1 MPHASN
7 HDCRLRLHMRTVAV
21 AGGSLG
27 GLRTAEAL
35 RSAGWTESVIVI
47 GSEASMPYTRPPL
60 SKKILSDDGAF
71 DNVRL
76 RPRLAD
82 DDVDWRLGIS
92 VTKADLA
99 ERRLHLSDGQVVE
112 FDALVAAT
120 GVTPRTLP
128 ISGPH
133 AGRHTLRTLDDAR
146 AVHRELRPGRRVVV
160 IGAGF
165 IGCEVAAAARAKGC
179 EVDVVCA
186 DEVAM
191 LRPLGRAVGHAIQRR
206 HTAAGIRFHPGRT
219 VQCYE
224 GIDRVSGV
232 VLDDGFYL
240 SADVVVEAVGSAPN
254 VTWLDGNGLDTS
266 DGVMCDSWLRLG
278 GVAATAAVGDV
289 ARFPNTLFDT
299 VPRRFE
305 HWQMAVDTARQAA
318 RTIIH
323 DLSEAP
329 IAALPAFE
337 PLPSFWSDQ
346 GTVRVDSFGS
356 PGIAD
361 CCEVLEG
368 QLSGECAVGY
378 YRAGRPVGVV
388 LIGMPRRSGHYRT
401 WIGEQLYALSAASVA
416 G

>member
-1 MPHASN
+1 M
-7 HDCRLRLHMRTVAV
+7 
-21 AGGSLG
+21 
-27 GLRTAEAL
+27 
-35 RSAGWTESVIVI
+35 
-47 GSEASMPYTRPPL
+47 
-60 SKKILSDDGAF
+60 
-71 DNVRL
+71 RL
-76 RPRLAD
+76 RPRLED

-120 GVTPRTLP
+120 GVTPRTLSV
-128 ISGPH
+128 SGPDL
-133 AGRHTLRTLDDAR
+133 GRHTLRTLDDAQ
-146 AVHRELRPGRRVVV
+146 AVHRELGPGRRVVV

-191 LRPLGRAVGHAIQRR
+191 LRPLGREVGQAIQQR
-206 HTAAGIRFHPGRT
+206 HVTEGIRFHPGRT
-219 VQCYE
+219 VQRYE

-232 VLDDGFYL
+232 VLDDGL
-240 SADVVVEAVGSAPN
+240 HLKADVVVEAVGSAPN
-254 VTWLDGNGLDTS
+254 ANWLERNGLDTT
-266 DGVMCDSWLRLG
+266 DGVVCDSWLRLG
-278 GVAATAAVGDV
+278 GVTATAGVGDV

-318 RTIIH
+318 RTIMH
-323 DLSEAP
+323 DLTGAP
-329 IAALPAFE
+329 IETLPAFE

-346 GTVRVDSFGS
+346 GTVRVDAFGS

-368 QLSGECAVGY
+368 HLGGECAVGY
-378 YRAGRPVGVV
+378 YREGRPVGVV
-388 LIGMPRRSGHYRT
+388 SICMPRRSGHYRT
-401 WIGEQLYALSAASVA
+401 WIAERLYALPSASVA